1 MFSFGNDS
9 MENEDI
15 WKIHEKMILFC
26 FIKKWKRNG
35 WCLLLARVTCST
47 RKIRNKKIQDVHEL
61 QLDDRWW
68 MPDQCTHNNPSR
80 LTMAFHLKQQQKNE
94 WQAVFIYK
102 LLTWYACVLFQW
114 IAVLL
119 ATRMV
124 RRHTRVLHLL
134 WKTSHVNVH
143 SCEGLLERTVFY
155 IKDIKYNKL
164 RKGVLLGWGG
174 WPVQIAF
181 TGIELE

>member
-1 MFSFGNDS
+1 MMSVVG
-9 MENEDI
+9 
-15 WKIHEKMILFC
+15 
-26 FIKKWKRNG
+26 
-35 WCLLLARVTCST
+35 TCST

-114 IAVLL
+114 IVVLL

-124 RRHTRVLHLL
+124 CRHTKVPHLL

-143 SCEGLLERTVFY
+143 SCEGLLERTL
-155 IKDIKYNKL
+155 DS
-164 RKGVLLGWGG
+164 
-174 WPVQIAF
+174 
-181 TGIELE
+181 IELPAVRLEVILSGSERPFWSANILIKCMYSCLGECNARLNGAWGSYKTPLE